1 MTEFKINPLILLLEP
16 PFQMIIK
23 QQANYAK
30 VPVVSEF
37 TYSFS
42 FTPSS
47 ELYEWTNVGNEGIDG
62 DFGYSLTRFHS
73 LLPVNFMSGL
83 M

>member
-1 MTEFKINPLILLLEP
+1 MTEFKINTLILLLEP

-37 TYSFS
+37 THS
-42 FTPSS
+42 
-47 ELYEWTNVGNEGIDG
+47 
-62 DFGYSLTRFHS
+62 FHS
-73 LLPVNFMSGL
+73 LLPVNSMSGL